1 MLETLDAALTF
12 ALVWLAVSP
21 PCFFPHFWCR
31 GHNTQPTRKK
41 TNSVVCRAAGCSII
55 EWVHWI
61 RISCCFVC
69 ILVSVSRVLVIHEQV
84 PREVGGAAGCWQQV
98 EAARLLD
105 TAAPV
110 AGVGTAAIL
119 WVCMELLWMNGCHCV
134 ILRVVLRG
142 YWDPVSGC
150 TFIYA
155 LSQKTSISFSPP
167 VWHFSKELTDEKGG
181 QNFLVMTISIM
192 TSFWFFL

>member
-1 MLETLDAALTF
+1 MSCVSANCWLYLALMFNFKINCYMLETLDAALTF

-167 VWHFSKELTDEKGG
+167 VCI
-181 QNFLVMTISIM
+181 FLKN
-192 TSFWFFL
+192 